1 MTSPAWCSDQAGHIN
16 HNTMTEIRI
25 PKGVSATIQDGGSC
39 WVVRLSL
46 DENMSS
52 GPAQPCAEEVN
63 EQPAEQAAPTASP
76 VMGED
81 TADRKREQARRR
93 KRRQRERER
102 DMSRSGSVT
111 LRDMSR
117 KSVTESV
124 TLRDIRPEKRDM
136 SRKSVT
142 GSVTKR
148 DMSRSRSV
156 TGQDCLIDSLT
167 EDINN
172 NIINKTPIKQT
183 SVAKSVNK
191 RDMSRSASVTPDET
205 REDQQI
211 YLDLDYQLPPAIDE
225 PKAREAWQAWL
236 RYRRDM
242 GGCRRISM
250 KALHEIFKM
259 LEFYHKT
266 GGERAVVQILEYS
279 VERERLNALV
289 APRDVY
295 RTPPPEPE
303 PAEPEEEPIDP
314 EDNAI
319 STAMCREFLERMK
332 RGQVKP
338 VKQEEVMI

>member
-39 WVVRLSL
+39 WVVRLSSV
-46 DENMSS
+46 DQNIPSEE
-52 GPAQPCAEEVN
+52 PAQPCAESVN
-63 EQPAEQAAPTASP
+63 EQPAEPAAPTASP
-76 VMGED
+76 VMSED
-81 TADRKREQARRR
+81 NMADRKREQARRR
-93 KRRQRERER
+93 KQRQRERER
-102 DMSRSGSVT
+102 DMSRSG
-111 LRDMSR
+111 
-117 KSVTESV
+117 SV

-148 DMSRSRSV
+148 DMSRCASV

-191 RDMSRSASVTPDET
+191 RDMSRSASVTPDKT

-236 RYRRDM
+236 RYRRDI
-242 GGCRRISM
+242 GGCRKISM
-250 KALHEIFKM
+250 KTLHEMFDM
-259 LEFYHKT
+259 LAFYHKT
-266 GGERAVVQILEYS
+266 GGERAVVQILKYS
-279 VERERLNALV
+279 VERERMNQLV

-303 PAEPEEEPIDP
+303 PKPKEPEISPEES
-314 EDNAI
+314 EEV
-319 STAMCREFLERMK
+319 SRSMKEFLEKLK
-332 RGQVKP
+332 RHRIP
-338 VKQEEVMI
+338 VTT